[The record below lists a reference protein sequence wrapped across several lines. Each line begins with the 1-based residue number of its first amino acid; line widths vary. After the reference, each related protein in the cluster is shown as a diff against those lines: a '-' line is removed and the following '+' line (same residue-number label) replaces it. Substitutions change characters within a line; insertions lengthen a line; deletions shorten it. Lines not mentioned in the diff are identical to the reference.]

1 MRWLEE
7 VEKSV
12 VNRFWDKVLIPVLI
26 PSAPFNRENT
36 CWIWQGAKGS
46 GAGSL
51 HKAVY
56 GNFKLYGRRVVKAHR
71 FAWELFHGPIPE
83 GMSVDHKCGNTL
95 CCNPSHLELV
105 TIPENTR
112 RQNARKALK
121 QGQLKS
127 GVCQ

>member
-1 MRWLEE
+1 MTWLGEIE
-7 VEKSV
+7 LAVT
-12 VNRFWDKVLIPVLI
+12 NRFWNRILIP
-26 PSAPFNRENT
+26 PDPAGGAREDR
-36 CWIWQGAKGS
+36 CWLWQGAKGS
-46 GAGSL
+46 GAGGL
-51 HKAVY
+51 HKAAY
-56 GNFKLYGRRVVKAHR
+56 GNFKLYGRKVVKAHR